1 MKEYSRIGEKPAR
14 TNWRQTIAAYTEPR
28 VLQVLALG
36 FSSGLPLLLT
46 YSTLSAW
53 LATAGVKRPA
63 IGAFAL
69 VGTPYAFKFL
79 WAPLM
84 DRVPPPLPLGRRR
97 GWGITIQIPL
107 IGAILGLGL
116 CDPKHNL
123 PLMAALALLV
133 AFLSASQDIVIDA
146 WRVESMM
153 GDRQAPGAAMIG
165 AGYRVGMLV
174 SGAGGLLIA
183 ARAGWFAAYATM
195 AALLGVGF
203 LVFLLGPEP
212 KGAPAQ
218 RIETTHPVQTTEEA
232 PSRKSMTAAGVLM
245 VIAGVF
251 SLGVPG
257 PGPIG
262 LGLPVTVLA
271 FVAAYGG
278 FAGKRRL
285 ALWCAQVVAWVTF
298 IAGVWVFFDEL
309 MSGKVN
315 IWAMMISLVVVGGV
329 ACVLALAA
337 SAKLVSS
344 ETRQVLSTAVIGPF
358 RDFMRRPLWPVILIA
373 IFGYKLG
380 EAMAGV
386 MSTPL
391 YISLGFSLPEIAA
404 ASKIFGFF
412 SIVAGALLGGVV
424 TTRYG
429 IRRSLILCGILQAAG
444 NLFFVLQA
452 VGGHRI
458 GYLALCVTAEN
469 ITGGMAMTAL
479 VTYLSSLCS
488 PAFTATQYA
497 LLSSLTLLGRT
508 VVASSGG
515 FLSEKTGWPWFFLLT
530 SVISLPAIALFLWI
544 GPRNEFRKT

>member
-1 MKEYSRIGEKPAR
+1 
-14 TNWRQTIAAYTEPR
+14 

-53 LATAGVKRPA
+53 LATAGVRRAA
-63 IGAFAL
+63 IGTFAL

-79 WAPLM
+79 WSPLI

-97 GWGITIQIPL
+97 GWGVTIQILL
-107 IGAILGLGL
+107 IGAILALGL
-116 CDPKHNL
+116 CNPRHNL
-123 PLMAALALLV
+123 PLMAAFALLV

-146 WRVESMM
+146 WRVESTH

-174 SGAGGLLIA
+174 AGAGGLFIA
-183 ARAGWFAAYATM
+183 SYAGWFAAYATM
-195 AALLGVGF
+195 AALLCVGL

-212 KGAPAQ
+212 AVPT
-218 RIETTHPVQTTEEA
+218 ET
-232 PSRKSMTAAGVLM
+232 SN
-245 VIAGVF
+245 IAESGWH
-251 SLGVPG
+251 L
-257 PGPIG
+257 IRR
-262 LGLPVTVLA
+262 A
-271 FVAAYGG
+271 F
-278 FAGKRRL
+278 
-285 ALWCAQVVAWVTF
+285 
-298 IAGVWVFFDEL
+298 
-309 MSGKVN
+309 
-315 IWAMMISLVVVGGV
+315 
-329 ACVLALAA
+329 
-337 SAKLVSS
+337 
-344 ETRQVLSTAVIGPF
+344 STAVIGPF
-358 RDFMRRPLWPVILIA
+358 RDFMHRPLWPVILIA

-404 ASKIFGFF
+404 TSKIFGFF
-412 SIVAGALLGGVV
+412 SIVAGALVGGVV
-424 TTRYG
+424 TARWG
-429 IRRSLILCGILQAAG
+429 IRRSLILCGILQSIG

-469 ITGGMAMTAL
+469 ITGGMAGTAL
-479 VTYLSSLCS
+479 ITYISSLCS

-497 LLSSLTLLGRT
+497 LLSSLALLGRT

-515 FLSEKTGWPWFFLLT
+515 ILSEKIGWVRFFLLT
-530 SVISLPAIALFLWI
+530 TVVALPAIVLFVWI
-544 GPRNEFRKT
+544 GPRDDLRNNQLKASP